1 VGHRVLTAAAGMTGD
16 TELAAQALQGLRRA
30 QPNVSLAWVAT
41 QLPIRNE
48 ERVRYVEG
56 LRRAGLT

>member
-1 VGHRVLTAAAGMTGD
+1 VLTAAAGMAGD

-30 QPNVSLAWVAT
+30 QPDVSLAWVAT
-41 QLPIRNE
+41 QLPIRHE